1 MEVKSSYRY
10 ARISPKKARD
20 VAREIQNLPVS
31 QALNILNFTPRKAAH
46 LISKTLKSAVANAE
60 NNHDLDVNI
69 LVVKEATVNDGPMF
83 RRFKARARGSAGPIR
98 RRTSHIDIL
107 LTDEIP
113 LPEPK
118 QKKSGGGK
126 KKANSSKSK
135 APKKAEKPPAAAD
148 AEPEPENADGAEAE
162 TATEESN
169 ES

>member
-1 MEVKSSYRY
+1 MEVRSSYRY

-31 QALNILNFTPRKAAH
+31 TALNILNFTPRKAAH
-46 LISKTLKSAVANAE
+46 LIGKTVKSAVANAE
-60 NNHDLDVNI
+60 NNFDLDVNL
-69 LVVKEATVNDGPMF
+69 LVVKEATVNDGPSF

-98 RRTSHIDIL
+98 RRTSHIDII

-118 QKKSGGGK
+118 EKKSGGK
-126 KKANSSKSK
+126 KKSKPGNAKK
-135 APKKAEKPPAAAD
+135 APKTAAP
-148 AEPEPENADGAEAE
+148 AEPEAAAEE
-162 TATEESN
+162 TPAATN